1 MANLTT
7 AYRGFDLNR
16 GNAAPSADSFEF
28 FEDFLGSLVSSKIDV
43 GATDTGIMQYPGVL
57 VSTVGTIATQT
68 PVASGATPGGSISFA
83 TNSDAV
89 EGLSIPE
96 CLVDVDAGDWFVEAR
111 VKVTTLEATGTF
123 AFGLQEDISVTD
135 TISQTTG
142 NAGEDVVMMFYDAGT
157 TTDGLLEASITKNTD
172 HTANTN
178 GAAGMTGAQIVS
190 GTFHRLGIRCD
201 KTAGRVYFYFDGK
214 LVDEVASTNLS
225 DQNLHPFILA
235 SHDAMGAIVV
245 DYVYVK
251 SDR

>member
-16 GNAAPSADSFEF
+16 GNAAPSATSFEF
-28 FEDFLGSLVSSKIDV
+28 FEDFLGVVHEMPKT
-43 GATDTGIMQYPGVL
+43 GATNAAGEQQYPGVL
-57 VSTVGTIATQT
+57 VSTDGTLANATQ
-68 PVASGATPGGSISFA
+68 VDSGATVGGSISFTTA
-83 TNSDAV
+83 SDAV
-89 EGLSIPE
+89 EGLSIPL

-123 AFGLQEDISVTD
+123 AFGLQEDVSVTD

-142 NAGEDVVMMFYDAGT
+142 GAGEDVVMMFYDQGT

-178 GAAGMTGAQIVS
+178 GAAGMTNAQIVS

-235 SHDAMGAIVV
+235 DKDAMGAIVV

>member
-16 GNAAPSADSFEF
+16 GNAAPSASSFEF
-28 FEDFLGSLVSSKIDV
+28 FEDFLGSLVASKIDL
-43 GATDTGIMQYPGVL
+43 GDSDTAIMQYPGVL
-57 VSTVGTIATQT
+57 VSATGVLSGQK
-68 PVASGATPGGSISFA
+68 PVAFGNTAGGSISFTTA
-83 TNSDAV
+83 NNAV
-89 EGLSIPE
+89 EGLSIPT
-96 CLVDVDAGDWFVEAR
+96 CLVDVDAGDWFVETRLKINA
-111 VKVTTLEATGTF
+111 LEANGIF
-123 AFGLQEDISVTD
+123 AFGLQEDVSVTD

-142 NAGEDVVMMFYDAGT
+142 AAGEDVVMMFYDTGT

-190 GTFHRLGIRCD
+190 DTFHRLGIRCD

-235 SHDAMGAIVV
+235 GHDDMGAITV